1 MALGQPTSDL
11 RFAESDAEKFDEAFV
26 SHCKRNT
33 PASSDMEHLS
43 GVFSPDYIA
52 ITWRLR

>member
-1 MALGQPTSDL
+1 MALGYRTSDL
-11 RFAESDAEKFDEAFV
+11 RFAERHAEKFGETLV

-33 PASSDMEHLS
+33 PASGDMEHLS

>member
-11 RFAESDAEKFDEAFV
+11 RFAESDDAKFDEAFV
-26 SHCKRNT
+26 SQCKRDT